1 MKKITLLFLLTFFC
15 SNAQEVLN
23 EDFEGGIPLTW
34 SNENLNSLG
43 DPTEIWTIDNTGL
56 AYYVSST
63 QPYMYTLAGMSGNY
77 AIFNSDAYGSGSAE
91 DGALTSPAFDCSG
104 LSTVVLSFNEWF
116 TGGYG
121 GAAYVEVSA
130 DGGST
135 WTAVVNYPTT
145 NTDLEYG
152 EQIIDITSI
161 VGTSANAHVRF
172 RYTGD
177 YSYYYAIDNVV
188 VQQPQGSAPGA
199 CTTPTPADQA
209 TDVTINTYTTTGG
222 TTYKWVEVG
231 FAAATTG
238 DPASTFDVTYSLNP
252 DLSDPVLIA
261 NDYDGTIAQNGSLWG
276 TDAITGWQA
285 NTTYYW
291 KVTANNISGSTD
303 SETWS
308 FTTGAEPLSM
318 DDYEAK
324 VFKAF
329 PNPVADML
337 TIQGNL
343 PIEQVEVFNQLG
355 QSILTVKENA
365 LQNNQIDLSR
375 LGTGIYF
382 VEITSETKTETLRV
396 VKK

>member
-1 MKKITLLFLLTFFC
+1 MKKITLLFLLSLFF

-43 DPTEIWTIDNTGL
+43 DPNEIWTIDNTGL
-56 AYYVSST
+56 AYYVST
-63 QPYMYTLAGMSGNY
+63 TAQYMYTAAGMSGNY
-77 AIFNSDAYGSGSAE
+77 AIFNSDAYGDGPAE
-91 DGALTSPAFDCSG
+91 DAALTSPAFDCSG

-177 YSYYYAIDNVV
+177 FSYYYAIDNVV
-188 VQQPQGSAPGA
+188 VQQPQVSAPGA
-199 CTTPTPADQA
+199 CTTPTPTDQA
-209 TDVTINTYTTTGG
+209 TDVTINTYATNG

-238 DPASTFDVTYSLNP
+238 DPASTFDVTYSLNQ

-261 NDYDGTIAQNGSLWG
+261 TDYNGTIPENGSLWG
-276 TDAITGWQA
+276 TEASTGWQA

-291 KVTANNISGSTD
+291 KVTANNIAGSTD

-308 FTTGAEPLSM
+308 FTTGAEPLSI
-318 DDYEAK
+318 DDYETK

-365 LQNNQIDLSR
+365 LQNNQIDLGR
-375 LGTGIYF
+375 LNSGVYF